1 MGSGKRQRMKRAGFF
16 LSSSQEVSKIKTRRW
31 PESDMRT
38 GRGRTGM
45 TDEELNRR
53 VDAAVKI
60 AQMKNFA
67 MGVPNIVYDSQTQKI
82 CELRENGELVP
93 VAERALKGRYRERVD
108 LHHRE

>member
-1 MGSGKRQRMKRAGFF
+1 
-16 LSSSQEVSKIKTRRW
+16 
-31 PESDMRT
+31 
-38 GRGRTGM
+38 M

-67 MGVPNIVYDSQTQKI
+67 MGVPNIVYDSQPQTI

-93 VAERALKGRYRERVD
+93 VAERALKGSYRERA
-108 LHHRE
+108 EEA